1 MAETERLNE
10 TIKELL
16 SGGRD
21 ERLAGVLEDAHAAD
35 VAAVLRELEPADQVR
50 LFRLLDDE
58 HAGAVLSELDDPTKR
73 DLLHGLDEGEVS
85 RILEQ
90 MPADHVVEVVEELPR
105 RRPKRSSTSWRR
117 SKSDEVQELLEYR
130 EGTAGR
136 LMSSHFV
143 ALPEDITV
151 GQAIEHIRKSKPGD
165 DAFYV
170 YVLDDHGHLVGSV
183 PLHRLLT
190 AEPATPVHAIRDEDV
205 QSVTVDTDQEEVAR
219 LVQRYNLIQ
228 VPVVDG
234 SRRLRGAISVGDVI
248 DVISEEATED
258 IQRLAGAAGDETVLD
273 PPRHV
278 FPRRLIWLLINLATA
293 ILASSVVGLFE
304 ASIQTLAVLAVFM
317 PIVASMGGI
326 GTTQTATVVVRGIA
340 LGELHRQRPETSA
353 VEGSLAQPHH
363 GRGQRSRHRRDRV
376 RLEGTGAPVPHPGI
390 RAAPQHAGG
399 GDRGD
404 AHPRGTKGVS
414 DRPRHRV
421 QRDHHDIHRCI
432 WILFISGPGHPLDE
446 VSLALSVRHSP
457 WQGAGRQLRCRRI
470 QRAEGPAS
478 NPAPGGFRVDVVLE
492 KKQVQRAYELLAP
505 VYDFIFDWIFAPGRA
520 AAIQHLA
527 LQPNDCVLEV
537 GIGTGLNLPLYP
549 PSVRLTGLDISQ
561 EMLDKAVERVQ
572 NLAMPNVTLKVMDAT
587 SMDFG
592 DNEFDKALATY
603 TISAVPDPVAV
614 LREMRRV
621 VKPNGALVILNHF
634 RSNTGWWA
642 SPRIWSRRSV
652 RAWAGSR
659 TCRWAH
665 CSLRSG

>member
-16 SGGRD
+16 SGGRE
-21 ERLAGVLEDAHAAD
+21 ERLAGLLEHAHAAD

-58 HAGAVLSELDDPTKR
+58 DAGAVLSELDDPTKR
-73 DLLHGLDEGEVS
+73 DLLHALDEGEVS

-90 MPADHVVEVVEELPR
+90 MPADHVVEVVEELPAEAAE
-105 RRPKRSSTSWRR
+105 KILDLMEET
-117 SKSDEVQELLEYR
+117 KSDEVQELLEYR

-205 QSVTVDTDQEEVAR
+205 QSVTVDTDQEEVAH

-340 LGELHRQRPETSA
+340 LGELT
-353 VEGSLAQPHH
+353 GSVLK
-363 GRGQRSRHRRDRV
+363 RV
-376 RLEGTGAPVPHPGI
+376 LWKEVWLSLTTGAANGLVIAVIAYVWKGQVLLSLILGFTLLLNMLVASIVGTLIPV
-390 RAAPQHAGG
+390 A
-399 GDRGD
+399 
-404 AHPRGTKGVS
+404 
-414 DRPRHRV
+414 
-421 QRDHHDIHRCI
+421 
-432 WILFISGPGHPLDE
+432 
-446 VSLALSVRHSP
+446 
-457 WQGAGRQLRCRRI
+457 
-470 QRAEGPAS
+470 
-478 NPAPGGFRVDVVLE
+478 
-492 KKQVQRAYELLAP
+492 
-505 VYDFIFDWIFAPGRA
+505 
-520 AAIQHLA
+520 
-527 LQPNDCVLEV
+527 
-537 GIGTGLNLPLYP
+537 
-549 PSVRLTGLDISQ
+549 
-561 EMLDKAVERVQ
+561 
-572 NLAMPNVTLKVMDAT
+572 LKVFRIDPAIASSVIIT
-587 SMDFG
+587 TFTDVFG
-592 DNEFDKALATY
+592 FFSFLGLAT
-603 TISAVPDPVAV
+603 
-614 LREMRRV
+614 LLM
-621 VKPNGALVILNHF
+621 KFLL
-634 RSNTGWWA
+634 
-642 SPRIWSRRSV
+642 
-652 RAWAGSR
+652 
-659 TCRWAH
+659 
-665 CSLRSG
+665 